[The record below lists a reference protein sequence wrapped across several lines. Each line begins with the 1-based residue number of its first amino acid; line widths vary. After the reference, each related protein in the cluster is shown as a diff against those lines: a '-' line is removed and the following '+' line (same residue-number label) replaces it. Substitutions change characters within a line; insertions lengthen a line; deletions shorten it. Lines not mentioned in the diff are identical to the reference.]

1 MIKER
6 STGETLEEIA
16 KQNNTEKR
24 TSLAVSNSSP
34 VFSGQGRF
42 TEVAGVV
49 TALNEN
55 ELTKNIVGKNG
66 VVFAKV
72 TKKTLPT
79 ELKNYI
85 SNKKTLE
92 RSIKNRNAS
101 IYNAIKDNSDI
112 EDNRSYF
119 Y

>member
-1 MIKER
+1 M
-6 STGETLEEIA
+6 
-16 KQNNTEKR
+16 
-24 TSLAVSNSSP
+24 
-34 VFSGQGRF
+34 
-42 TEVAGVV
+42 
-49 TALNEN
+49 NEN

-72 TKKTLPT
+72 TKKNLPT

-92 RSIKNRNAS
+92 RSIKGRSTS
-101 IYNAIKDNSDI
+101 IYNAIKDNSEI
-112 EDNRSYF
+112 EDNRAYF